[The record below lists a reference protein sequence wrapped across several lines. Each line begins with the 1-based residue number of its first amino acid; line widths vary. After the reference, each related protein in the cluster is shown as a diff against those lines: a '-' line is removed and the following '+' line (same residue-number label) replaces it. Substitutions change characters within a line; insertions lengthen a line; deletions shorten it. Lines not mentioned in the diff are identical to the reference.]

1 MFHGSCQFVSV
12 IIIINHTSVCF
23 ITFISFYK
31 KKTQLLL
38 IVYVQGFFDWI
49 PSWKYLCGYDRWC
62 FSCCGYDIA
71 KFSEG
76 GYFGEWTLLGE
87 YVDSLHIVALGD
99 VVCVVLTKEKF
110 ELVIGPVS

>member
-1 MFHGSCQFVSV
+1 M
-12 IIIINHTSVCF
+12 
-23 ITFISFYK
+23 K
-31 KKTQLLL
+31 
-38 IVYVQGFFDWI
+38 
-49 PSWKYLCGYDRWC
+49 
-62 FSCCGYDIA
+62 
-71 KFSEG
+71 G